1 MPDQAGRE
9 SVRLVLDLDL
19 TAGGPSGRL
28 VDEQG
33 SVRAF
38 FGWLQLMDGLD
49 GARRRAAKTKLPDGS
64 RGGDAPTEEERGEL
78 LE

>member
-1 MPDQAGRE
+1 MLE
-9 SVRLVLDLDL
+9 LDL

-33 SVRAF
+33 SVYAF

-49 GARRRAAKTKLPDGS
+49 GARKRAEKTTQTDRS
-64 RGGDAPTEEERGEL
+64 RGANGRTEEEE
-78 LE
+78 EE